1 MTDQPTSPYPAP
13 GWPVPEGGGPD
24 AEGGGP
30 DAEGGGSDPEGG
42 ATWIA
47 DDIVSKV
54 AAAAAR
60 EVDGVEDLRAAG
72 IRRGW
77 LRASERRGRGA
88 AVRVADGRATIDLR
102 LVVRHGVRI
111 PAVVDEVRARV
122 VERVE
127 LATGLTVARVDIGVV
142 DVVSPEERRPED
154 ASGAEASVEPA

>member
-1 MTDQPTSPYPAP
+1 MTEQPTSPYPGP
-13 GWPVPEGGGPD
+13 GWPAPERGGAGREGGPG

-30 DAEGGGSDPEGG
+30 AAEGG

-54 AAAAAR
+54 AAAAAC
-60 EVDGVEDLRAAG
+60 EVDGVEGLRAAG

-154 ASGAEASVEPA
+154 APGAEASAEPA